1 MEPSR
6 PEKILIAMYALSKG
20 KMTPCRYE
28 DIVVRAFEM
37 FQKDFQLRGYP
48 KYPDSSDIHKPLYG
62 PLKSKGLVR
71 SANKTFALTEK
82 GISLTANL
90 MGAVSGAKSAG
101 SEKKRLTRDMEQ
113 EIARIRQSEA
123 CKLYLLGKQD
133 SILDTDFYG
142 YLGVSVRT
150 GKNDFIGRLNS
161 VAEAV
166 DTYAEIDP
174 KPESKGLL
182 ELHKFLVI
190 KFSAL
195 IQVKSGDNK

>member
-28 DIVVRAFEM
+28 DIVVKAFEM

-82 GISLTANL
+82 GISLTASL
-90 MGAVSGAKSAG
+90 MGAVSGAKSVG
-101 SEKKRLTRDMEQ
+101 TEKKRLTRDMEQ
-113 EIARIRQSEA
+113 EISRIRQSEA
-123 CKLYLLGKQD
+123 CKLYVLGKKD

-161 VAEAV
+161 VTEAV
-166 DTYAEIDP
+166 GTYAEIDP

-182 ELHKFLVI
+182 ELHKFLAI

-195 IQVKSGDNK
+195 VQVKSGDNK

>member
-1 MEPSR
+1 MEPSK
-6 PEKILIAMYALSKG
+6 PEKILIAMYAISKG

-28 DIVVRAFEM
+28 DIVVKAFEM

-48 KYPDSSDIHKPLYG
+48 KFPDSSDIHKPLYG

-82 GISLTANL
+82 GISLAAGL
-90 MGAVSGAKSAG
+90 MGNVSGEKSANV
-101 SEKKRLTRDMEQ
+101 EKKRLTRDMDQ
-113 EIARIRQSEA
+113 EIARVRQSEA
-123 CKLYLLGKQD
+123 CKLYLMDKRDG
-133 SILDTDFYG
+133 ILDTDFYG

-161 VAEAV
+161 VTEAV
-166 DTYAEIDP
+166 ETYAAIDP

-182 ELHKFLVI
+182 ELHKFLLT
-190 KFSAL
+190 KFSGLVQIKA
-195 IQVKSGDNK
+195 GENK